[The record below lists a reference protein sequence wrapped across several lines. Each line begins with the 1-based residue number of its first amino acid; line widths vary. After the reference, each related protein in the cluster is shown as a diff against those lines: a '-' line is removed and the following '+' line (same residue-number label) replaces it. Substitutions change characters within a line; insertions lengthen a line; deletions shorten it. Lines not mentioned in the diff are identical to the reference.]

1 VPVSVNVSARSFQS
15 PRLVDKI
22 KWSLEEAEVSG
33 DCLEIEITEATLM
46 LDLERAADVLA
57 RLSGF
62 GVSIAIDDFG
72 TGYSSLSYLKRL
84 PIHTLKIDQ
93 SFIIDVAFDNQDI
106 AIVRSIIDL
115 GHNLGYKVV
124 AEGVESGMAWD
135 MLNNLG
141 CDSAQGFHVSHPLP
155 EKHFASWLAR
165 SSASLTLR
173 ADYVFRG
180 WSLWRLPV
188 RKVSSRLLDPIP
200 SLAAIRGIWP
210 SRLDSMALIGPQ
222 ANPAIHG
229 GFHGAFRC
237 ISC

>member
-1 VPVSVNVSARSFQS
+1 VLVTALKQCKQWTCNGTTVPVSVNVSARSFQS

-22 KWSLEEAEVSG
+22 KWCLEEAGMSG

-46 LDLERAADVLA
+46 LDLERAAHVLA
-57 RLSGF
+57 RLSDF

-124 AEGVESGMAWD
+124 AEGVESDKAWD
-135 MLNNLG
+135 MLNSLG
-141 CDSAQGFHVSHPLP
+141 CDSAQGFHVSRPLSG
-155 EKHFASWLAR
+155 KHFASWLASSPASR
-165 SSASLTLR
+165 S
-173 ADYVFRG
+173 
-180 WSLWRLPV
+180 
-188 RKVSSRLLDPIP
+188 
-200 SLAAIRGIWP
+200 
-210 SRLDSMALIGPQ
+210 
-222 ANPAIHG
+222 
-229 GFHGAFRC
+229 
-237 ISC
+237 